1 MPARDARIVSLSAP
15 CPTMPSHRFGTLV
28 SVAPSPLRKD
38 QVKCFEGTITSS
50 RDPFPATLAIFCAAG
65 KWRTLARQFRRTVE
79 IIICRCRG
87 RRSGAERDREREA
100 SFFPLPKILR
110 VSSAAH
116 GAERKAEE
124 RGRMGAVTTYS
135 FGVASFCI
143 LGIYRP
149 RTAAT

>member
-1 MPARDARIVSLSAP
+1 MRSSFV
-15 CPTMPSHRFGTLV
+15 V
-28 SVAPSPLRKD
+28 VA
-38 QVKCFEGTITSS
+38 G
-50 RDPFPATLAIFCAAG
+50 G
-65 KWRTLARQFRRTVE
+65 
-79 IIICRCRG
+79 
-87 RRSGAERDREREA
+87 GAERDREREA

-149 RTAAT
+149 RTAARRRDAGERS